1 MCPIVIMESAM
12 GIGQAARLLGTT
24 VKTLQRRERHDQLA
38 LGERTWTCAD
48 WLGAGRDR

>member
-1 MCPIVIMESAM
+1 VIMTSTM
-12 GIGQAARLLGTT
+12 GIGQAAKLLGTT
-24 VKTLQRRERHDQLA
+24 VQTLQRWERNDQLP